1 MSMPPPQQPPFEVTD
16 TCDGEPE
23 GDSVAICSSP
33 KSQPASFSFNFLTFP
48 LMSHISLLGLDS
60 ASVTSGRDLCPRGPH
75 QSFPPNK
82 FIHRVGITEEAQMYG
97 SAAPSVCLLYLANMF
112 FFFFFFLRQVK
123 AVVLLQA
130 FSCSFCSAILP
141 ITPGFRQTINISDT
155 VAFRIFF
162 IYLFTVTASGN
173 FYAYFGSFLAGALF
187 IKI

>member
-1 MSMPPPQQPPFEVTD
+1 MPPPQQPPFEVTD

-112 FFFFFFLRQVK
+112 FFFFFFPK
-123 AVVLLQA
+123 TGE
-130 FSCSFCSAILP
+130 SS
-141 ITPGFRQTINISDT
+141 GF
-155 VAFRIFF
+155 VAG
-162 IYLFTVTASGN
+162 LF
-173 FYAYFGSFLAGALF
+173 L
-187 IKI
+187 